1 MTQVATGYYSRVVE
15 TLRLQGFE
23 RVRQGKGS
31 HEIRASIATG
41 MKVTVPRN
49 LRSHHT
55 ANGIL
60 RDAGCDTKL

>member
-1 MTQVATGYYSRVVE
+1 MATGYYRQIVKA
-15 TLRLQGFE
+15 LRIQGFE

-31 HEIRASIATG
+31 HEIWASTATG
-41 MKVTVPRN
+41 TKVTVPRD
-49 LRSHHT
+49 LRSRHT